1 MLLPLG
7 IVTDMGLAVE
17 AMVGHVAR
25 SGVISLLIVIP
36 GDGGEVQTV
45 QHLAGIVP
53 LDEIGRSGDVSV
65 SYKRRDIEL
74 QCSVQDVCADELIYL
89 SARQGE
95 RRLYSAH

>member
-7 IVTDMGLAVE
+7 IVTDMRLAVE
-17 AMVGHVAR
+17 TMVGHVTR
-25 SGVISLLIVIP
+25 SGVVGGLIGIP
-36 GDGGEVQTV
+36 GDAGEVQPV

-53 LDEIGRSGDVSV
+53 LDEIGRSGDESV

-89 SARQGE
+89 SARPGE